1 MDRSPAPDQLFRVRP
16 DPHDGGESKLTCLN
30 SALPPGQE
38 PPGQEPPG
46 RNIDVSDVTKVSD
59 ASGVFRGTKVTRLPT
74 DRYLRTGSNNWAVS
88 GARTA
93 TGSALLCGDTHLDPR
108 MLPGVWYPVG
118 LISRDIRAVGV
129 NIPGIPGMAMGRTS
143 HIALAMT
150 NNYADLQDLY
160 LVRVDPEHPGRY
172 LDKGRSRPF
181 DVRKEILKIKD
192 PRAPSGF
199 RHHEITVQS
208 TDIGPVVTG
217 RLDGLTLDTP
227 VALRFAPAESMIP
240 DIGLLR
246 ILTAKNCGA
255 LKQALTTL
263 PMISMNWVFAD
274 IFGRIGYQTSGR
286 VPIRKK
292 GYGTFLRSDTG
303 IFLQQEDPWVG
314 WIPVDEMPGILDP
327 PAGWIG
333 TCNHKT
339 VPSDYPYYYS
349 SYFAPRYRYE
359 RLAELMTELTAQPPA
374 QQITEKKDPDKA
386 STEFRTD
393 GSFKG

>member
-1 MDRSPAPDQLFRVRP
+1 
-16 DPHDGGESKLTCLN
+16 
-30 SALPPGQE
+30 
-38 PPGQEPPG
+38 
-46 RNIDVSDVTKVSD
+46 
-59 ASGVFRGTKVTRLPT
+59 
-74 DRYLRTGSNNWAVS
+74 
-88 GARTA
+88 
-93 TGSALLCGDTHLDPR
+93 

-292 GYGTFLRSDTG
+292 GTARFCVPIPAFFCSRKIPGWDGFQWMKCPASWIRRPGGSAPATTRPCLRTILIIIPPILPPGTGMS
-303 IFLQQEDPWVG
+303 G
-314 WIPVDEMPGILDP
+314 WP
-327 PAGWIG
+327 
-333 TCNHKT
+333 N
-339 VPSDYPYYYS
+339 
-349 SYFAPRYRYE
+349 
-359 RLAELMTELTAQPPA
+359 
-374 QQITEKKDPDKA
+374 
-386 STEFRTD
+386 
-393 GSFKG
+393 